1 MKQNYTLLLERL
13 SSLKKL
19 RGRILE
25 EMDSKLGDISKT
37 EYVLM
42 HKICN
47 GMESLKMSELSD
59 STGYS
64 NAIITLSVD
73 GLESKGLVKRKRG
86 EDRRSYLV
94 GLTKRGEEKCK
105 EIRRLEKE
113 SVGAIFANMSD
124 QDLSELQEILKRLDD
139 LIVKYV

>member
-1 MKQNYTLLLERL
+1 MKENYTLLLERL
-13 SSLKKL
+13 SSIRKL
-19 RGRILE
+19 RGKILAE
-25 EMDSKLGDISKT
+25 VNSKLGDISKT

-47 GMESLKMSELSD
+47 GVERLKMSDLSD

-73 GLESKGLVKRKRG
+73 GLESKGFVKRRRG
-86 EDRRSYLV
+86 EDRRSYFV
-94 GLTKRGEEKCK
+94 TLTRKGEEKCR

-113 SVGAIFANMSD
+113 SIEAIFANMKAE
-124 QDLSELQEILKRLDD
+124 DLSELQEILKRLDD

>member
-1 MKQNYTLLLERL
+1 MKVEYTLLLERL
-13 SSLKKL
+13 SSIKKL
-19 RGRILE
+19 RAKILE
-25 EMDSKLGDISKT
+25 EVNSKIGDISKT

-47 GMESLKMSELSD
+47 GMERLNMSELSD

-73 GLESKGLVKRKRG
+73 GLESKKFVKRKRG

-94 GLTKRGEEKCK
+94 TLTKRGEEKCK
-105 EIRRLEKE
+105 DIRRLEKE
-113 SVGAIFANMSD
+113 SIGAIFANMNEG
-124 QDLSELQEILKRLDD
+124 DLAELQEILKRLDD